1 MSLTESIREAA
12 AAGDLVLAA
21 RRYDEYVEQAAG
33 LVRAGAGSPAL
44 IQEARAL
51 LDLARRQ
58 HLKLRETLTAE
69 LQESRNRAYV
79 AERYE

>member
-1 MSLTESIREAA
+1 MSLTEQIREAA
-12 AAGDLVLAA
+12 ATGDLVRAA
-21 RRYDEYVEQAAG
+21 QRYDEYVEQATG

-44 IQEARAL
+44 IQEARDL
-51 LDLARRQ
+51 LDFARQ
-58 HLKLRETLTAE
+58 QNLKQRETLTAE